1 MAQSGGQDQP
11 SMEEI
16 LASIRRIISDDE
28 AVEEERPAA
37 SPVEESPGEEVLELT
52 ERVSPPDP
60 PPADQPVS
68 KPAEDSSA
76 LSHAPESVEPP
87 PRRKGFF
94 PAPLPPLPLLP
105 WLRQRGHR
113 QRHPRQ
119 ARPMRE
125 SQTLDALVRQALT
138 PLLKAWLDQNLPQ
151 LVERIVREE
160 VRRLA
165 QQAQDH

>member
-87 PRRKGFF
+87 AKAEG
-94 PAPLPPLPLLP
+94 LLSSTAAATAVAA
-105 WLRQRGHR
+105 LA
-113 QRHPRQ
+113 Q
-119 ARPMRE
+119 ATRPSAEASTSGSSDAE

-165 QQAQDH
+165 QHAQDH